1 MSRVAVSPRIV
12 GDERLFI
19 DTDGVR
25 CLDHMTDLMMLAD
38 ERHGSALAWAE
49 DRLSYSLATAAS
61 LDRRGLTKQAA
72 KWNDFAGR
80 LRDVA
85 DRWD

>member
-1 MSRVAVSPRIV
+1 
-12 GDERLFI
+12 
-19 DTDGVR
+19 
-25 CLDHMTDLMMLAD
+25 MTDLMMLAD